1 MRLQRVKKTLL
12 FFLLVCNSLC
22 AQRVKQLYSP
32 NYDERTWHYGFL
44 LGINKADFIIHP
56 NPALA
61 SLDSVYIL
69 ESVPQ
74 SGFNLGLVSDLRLG
88 NYAAVRF
95 IPALAFSTRTLEYSF
110 KSSRGSITRKKT
122 IESTFVDFPLD
133 LKLKS
138 ARLNN
143 FRAYLLLGGK
153 FSIDIA
159 SQKDVNSDLVSDAIV
174 KLRKN
179 DYYYTVG
186 FGFDFY
192 RQYFKFSPEIK
203 FCFGLRDLLIKENNV
218 FAKSIDRITSK
229 IIDISFTF
237 ES

>member
-1 MRLQRVKKTLL
+1 MR
-12 FFLLVCNSLC
+12 
-22 AQRVKQLYSP
+22 P
-32 NYDERTWHYGFL
+32 WHYGFL

-61 SLDSVYIL
+61 ELDSVYSL
-69 ESVPQ
+69 ESEPQ
-74 SGFNLGLVSDLRLG
+74 AGFNIGLVSDFRLG
-88 NYAAVRF
+88 DYASLRF
-95 IPALAFSTRTLEYSF
+95 IPALAFSTRSLHYSF
-110 KSSRGSITRKKT
+110 KSSKGSITRKKT
-122 IESTFVDFPLD
+122 IESTYIDFPLD
-133 LKLKS
+133 VKLKS

-153 FSIDIA
+153 YSIDIA

-179 DYYYTVG
+179 DIYYSIG
-186 FGFDFY
+186 IGFDFY
-192 RQYFKFSPEIK
+192 RQYFKFSPELK